1 MKKGRSSNLGLAKDD
16 HELEQSFGIGVGIEH
31 GKSLGQE
38 SQQDDPGRPN
48 VDGWRLVLTLEED
61 FGSSEASCTS
71 SVGSY
76 TRPVRA
82 KMKESKSCQYQRLTT
97 GQLSLLPT
105 SCHALGRRLSRP
117 FEAGPLACSLVSK
130 RQRRAWTGLD
140 HLLAVYGQSRPEY

>member
-82 KMKESKSCQYQRLTT
+82 KMGDQRAVSINVSRLDSSVCYRP
-97 GQLSLLPT
+97 LVMLWDADSLDL
-105 SCHALGRRLSRP
+105 L
-117 FEAGPLACSLVSK
+117 
-130 RQRRAWTGLD
+130 RRAHWLVGSFRRGKGVLGG
-140 HLLAVYGQSRPEY
+140 V

>member
-1 MKKGRSSNLGLAKDD
+1 MKKGRSSNLGLAKDN

-82 KMKESKSCQYQRLTT
+82 KMGDQRAVSINVSRLDSSVCYRP
-97 GQLSLLPT
+97 LVMLWDADSLDL
-105 SCHALGRRLSRP
+105 L
-117 FEAGPLACSLVSK
+117 
-130 RQRRAWTGLD
+130 RRAHWLVGSFRRGKGVLGG
-140 HLLAVYGQSRPEY
+140 V